1 MKNEMSLQK
10 IINRIK
16 KSALSVG
23 LAGALMLGIVRDARE
38 EKGLSRRLWA
48 RVFLAGVLR

>member
-1 MKNEMSLQK
+1 MRNRRSLEK

-23 LAGALMLGIVRDARE
+23 LAGALMLGSVRDARP

-48 RVFLAGVLR
+48 